1 MPDLHPHPKRRSRV
15 LAAVALL
22 SVTATPCAMA
32 APDTLMPPPPQ
43 LPDVKSYVLMDAQTG
58 QVIAEKDPNLQLPP
72 ASLTKLMTAY
82 LTYGALANGSLHWQQ
97 TIHVSRV
104 AWHTGGSSMFIQPNL
119 PVTVDQLLPGLII
132 DSGNDAAV
140 ALAQALAGSL
150 AAFVTQMNATAQTL
164 GLPGAHYTDVDG
176 LPDPG
181 LHLSALDLAMLSRDL
196 IHKYPQVIDIS
207 RIKYYRYNH
216 ITQRSWNPALFGH
229 PEVDG
234 LKTGH
239 TNAAGYC
246 MDTTA
251 VRDGR
256 RLIAV
261 VMRAPNWPNGVND
274 VMALFD
280 YGYHFTVNHTV
291 SEAGKVVGSY
301 RDFGLDPDHLSVATA
316 DAITVSI
323 PKEAAA
329 QIQTQVRYQK
339 NEKGGVHK
347 GQTLGEMTVSLNGK
361 VLGQTPLVAVTAA
374 RPAGTIGTL
383 WNRISHSL

>member
-1 MPDLHPHPKRRSRV
+1 
-15 LAAVALL
+15 
-22 SVTATPCAMA
+22 
-32 APDTLMPPPPQ
+32 MPPS
-43 LPDVKSYVLMDAQTG
+43 LPDAKSYVLLDAQTG

-72 ASLTKLMTAY
+72 ASLSKLMTAY
-82 LTYGALANGSLHWQQ
+82 LTYGTLADGSLHWQQ
-97 TIHVSRV
+97 RILVTRV

-119 PVTVDQLLPGLII
+119 PVTVDQLMHGLII

-140 ALAQALAGSL
+140 ALAQAIAVSR
-150 AAFVTQMNATAQTL
+150 AAFVTQMNATAQSL
-164 GLPGAHYTDVDG
+164 GLAGVHYADVDG
-176 LPDPG
+176 LSDPG
-181 LHLSALDLAMLSRDL
+181 LHLSALDIAMLSRDL

-207 RIKYYRYNH
+207 RIKYYRCTH
-216 ITQRSWNPALFGH
+216 ITQRSWNPALFDH

-234 LKTGH
+234 LKTGY
-239 TNAAGYC
+239 TNAAGHC

-261 VMRAPNWPNGVND
+261 VMGAPNWPSGVND
-274 VMALFD
+274 VMALFG

-316 DAITVSI
+316 DAITVTI
-323 PKEAAA
+323 PKGTVS
-329 QIQTQVRYQK
+329 QILTQVRYQK
-339 NEKGGVHK
+339 TEKGGVHK
-347 GQTLGEMTVSLNGK
+347 GQTLGEMTVSLDGK

-374 RPAGTIGTL
+374 QPAGNIGTL
-383 WNRISHSL
+383 WNRIRHSL